1 MTTRGGRLCETFSTE
16 NVIMPEINL
25 VALFFLSAI
34 LWLFLAGPFDISG
47 LG

>member
-1 MTTRGGRLCETFSTE
+1 
-16 NVIMPEINL
+16 MPEINL
-25 VALFFLSAI
+25 VVLLFITAI